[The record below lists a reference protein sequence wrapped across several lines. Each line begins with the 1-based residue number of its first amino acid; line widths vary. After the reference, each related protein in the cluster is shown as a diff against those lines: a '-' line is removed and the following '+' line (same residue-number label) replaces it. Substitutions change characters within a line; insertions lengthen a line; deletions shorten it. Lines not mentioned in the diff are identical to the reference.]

1 MHIYPVTKNAP
12 DTAEVN
18 PVVFFL
24 DIVAAIIS
32 VVAQINS
39 LLVNIRAKNAA
50 T

>member
-1 MHIYPVTKNAP
+1 MHIRVVTRKAP
-12 DTAEVN
+12 HTAEVN

-32 VVAQINS
+32 IVMQINT
-39 LLVNIRAKNAA
+39 LIVNINAKQAA

>member
-24 DIVAAIIS
+24 DIVAAIIGL
-32 VVAQINS
+32 VAQVNTLIINI
-39 LLVNIRAKNAA
+39 NAKNTA

>member
-24 DIVAAIIS
+24 DVVAAIIGMIS
-32 VVAQINS
+32 QINT
-39 LLVNIRAKNAA
+39 LVININAKNAA